1 MAGKQTEINSAA
13 RRLREIL
20 LGYLKASGC
29 VATWP
34 GGDGLSIEDVLDAY
48 PEAVARGKVPDWQ
61 QLLCRHPEVGAELH
75 VWMAA
80 NDRWNFAVPR
90 DPPDPTSK
98 AGQNNTEAQGEEGDT
113 YALLPVCVL
122 KKIRR

>member
-13 RRLREIL
+13 RRLRKTL
-20 LGYLKASGC
+20 LGYLEAAGW

-34 GGDGLSIEDVLDAY
+34 GGDGLTIEDVLDAY

-61 QLLCRHPEVGAELH
+61 QLLSRHPELKVELH

-80 NDRWNFAVPR
+80 KDRWKFAVRR
-90 DPPDPTSK
+90 DPP
-98 AGQNNTEAQGEEGDT
+98 GI
-113 YALLPVCVL
+113 LP
-122 KKIRR
+122 K

>member
-1 MAGKQTEINSAA
+1 MASKQTEINSAA
-13 RRLREIL
+13 RPLREIL
-20 LGYLKASGC
+20 LGYLEAGGC

-34 GGDGLSIEDVLDAY
+34 GGDGLTIEDVLDAY

-61 QLLCRHPEVGAELH
+61 QLLCRHPELKAELH

-80 NDRWNFAVPR
+80 KDRWNFAVRR
-90 DPPDPTSK
+90 DAPGQTRK
-98 AGQNNTEAQGEEGDT
+98 AGQNNTEAQGEEGNT

-122 KKIRR
+122 KKIGR

>member
-1 MAGKQTEINSAA
+1 MASKQTEINSAA

-20 LGYLKASGC
+20 LGYLEAGGC

-34 GGDGLSIEDVLDAY
+34 GGDGLTIEDVLDAY

-61 QLLCRHPEVGAELH
+61 QLLCRHPELKAELH

-80 NDRWNFAVPR
+80 KDRWNFAVRR
-90 DPPDPTSK
+90 DAPGQTRK
-98 AGQNNTEAQGEEGDT
+98 ADQNNTKAQGEEGNT

-122 KKIRR
+122 KKIGR